1 MSKVKEMVKA
11 MITEEQ
17 LKTVQ
22 EQQAKLTEGLRT
34 LGVLDVQKQNVHG
47 QIAELSKE
55 TISIHF
61 NSSAINTEIESQFI
75 ALLDECEFAR
85 YAPASNKN
93 AQMDA
98 FLEKAKKIIVEVE
111 TALK

>member
-1 MSKVKEMVKA
+1 MSKVKELTKK
-11 MITEEQ
+11 ITNEQ

-55 TISIHF
+55 
-61 NSSAINTEIESQFI
+61 IETTKK
-75 ALLDECEFAR
+75 E
-85 YAPASNKN
+85 
-93 AQMDA
+93 
-98 FLEKAKKIIVEVE
+98 LEEEYGQVNIDLKDGSYEEIVEEVS
-111 TALK
+111 TADAK

>member
-1 MSKVKEMVKA
+1 MGKEKQMVKA
-11 MITEEQ
+11 MITEEE

-55 TISIHF
+55 IEATKKELEDEYGQVNIDLKDGSY
-61 NSSAINTEIESQFI
+61 TEIEKE
-75 ALLDECEFAR
+75 DD
-85 YAPASNKN
+85 K
-93 AQMDA
+93 
-98 FLEKAKKIIVEVE
+98 
-111 TALK
+111 

>member
-11 MITEEQ
+11 MITEEE

-22 EQQAKLTEGLRT
+22 DQQAKLTEGLRT

-55 TISIHF
+55 IEATKKELEDEYGQVNIDLKDGSY
-61 NSSAINTEIESQFI
+61 TEIEKE
-75 ALLDECEFAR
+75 DD
-85 YAPASNKN
+85 K
-93 AQMDA
+93 
-98 FLEKAKKIIVEVE
+98 
-111 TALK
+111 

>member
-22 EQQAKLTEGLRT
+22 DQQAKLTEGLRT

-55 TISIHF
+55 IEATKKELEDEYGKVNIDGKDGSQ
-61 NSSAINTEIESQFI
+61 TEIEKEEYI
-75 ALLDECEFAR
+75 
-85 YAPASNKN
+85 
-93 AQMDA
+93 
-98 FLEKAKKIIVEVE
+98 
-111 TALK
+111 

>member
-1 MSKVKEMVKA
+1 MSKLKEMVKA

-47 QIAELSKE
+47 QVAELSKE
-55 TISIHF
+55 IEATKKELEDEYGQ
-61 NSSAINTEIESQFI
+61 INIDLKDGSYTEIEKE
-75 ALLDECEFAR
+75 DD
-85 YAPASNKN
+85 K
-93 AQMDA
+93 
-98 FLEKAKKIIVEVE
+98 
-111 TALK
+111 

>member
-47 QIAELSKE
+47 QVAELSKE
-55 TISIHF
+55 IEATKKELEDEYGQ
-61 NSSAINTEIESQFI
+61 INIDLKDGSYTEIEKE
-75 ALLDECEFAR
+75 DD
-85 YAPASNKN
+85 K
-93 AQMDA
+93 
-98 FLEKAKKIIVEVE
+98 
-111 TALK
+111 

>member
-1 MSKVKEMVKA
+1 MKKAEEKIKA

-55 TISIHF
+55 IEATKKELEDEYGQVNIDLKDGSY
-61 NSSAINTEIESQFI
+61 TEIEK
-75 ALLDECEFAR
+75 E
-85 YAPASNKN
+85 N
-93 AQMDA
+93 A
-98 FLEKAKKIIVEVE
+98 E
-111 TALK
+111 

>member
-22 EQQAKLTEGLRT
+22 EQQNKLTEGLRT

-47 QIAELSKE
+47 QVAELSKE
-55 TISIHF
+55 IEATKKELEDEYGQVNIDLKDGSY
-61 NSSAINTEIESQFI
+61 TEIEKE
-75 ALLDECEFAR
+75 DD
-85 YAPASNKN
+85 K
-93 AQMDA
+93 
-98 FLEKAKKIIVEVE
+98 
-111 TALK
+111 

>member
-22 EQQAKLTEGLRT
+22 EQQGKLTEGLRT

-47 QIAELSKE
+47 QIADLYKEIEATKKELEDEYGQVNIDLKDGSY
-55 TISIHF
+55 
-61 NSSAINTEIESQFI
+61 TEIEKE
-75 ALLDECEFAR
+75 DE
-85 YAPASNKN
+85 K
-93 AQMDA
+93 
-98 FLEKAKKIIVEVE
+98 
-111 TALK
+111 

>member
-1 MSKVKEMVKA
+1 MNYKKFGKLDFKKIHPA
-11 MITEEQ
+11 GNLGAQ

-55 TISIHF
+55 IEATKKELEDEYGQVNIDLKDGSY
-61 NSSAINTEIESQFI
+61 TEIEK
-75 ALLDECEFAR
+75 E
-85 YAPASNKN
+85 
-93 AQMDA
+93 DA
-98 FLEKAKKIIVEVE
+98 E
-111 TALK
+111 

>member
-17 LKTVQ
+17 LKTIQ
-22 EQQAKLTEGLRT
+22 DQQNKLTEGLRT

-55 TISIHF
+55 IEATKKELEDEYGQ
-61 NSSAINTEIESQFI
+61 INIDLKDGSYTEIEKE
-75 ALLDECEFAR
+75 DD
-85 YAPASNKN
+85 K
-93 AQMDA
+93 
-98 FLEKAKKIIVEVE
+98 
-111 TALK
+111 

>member
-1 MSKVKEMVKA
+1 MSKVKELTKK
-11 MITEEQ
+11 ITDEQ

-55 TISIHF
+55 
-61 NSSAINTEIESQFI
+61 IE
-75 ALLDECEFAR
+75 ATKKE
-85 YAPASNKN
+85 
-93 AQMDA
+93 
-98 FLEKAKKIIVEVE
+98 LEEKYGQVNIDLKDGSYEEIVEEVS
-111 TALK
+111 TADAK

>member
-1 MSKVKEMVKA
+1 MKKAEEKIKA

-22 EQQAKLTEGLRT
+22 EQQAKLNEGLRT

-55 TISIHF
+55 IEATKKELEEEYGQVNIDLKDGSYV
-61 NSSAINTEIESQFI
+61 EIEKE
-75 ALLDECEFAR
+75 DEE
-85 YAPASNKN
+85 
-93 AQMDA
+93 
-98 FLEKAKKIIVEVE
+98 
-111 TALK
+111 

>member
-11 MITEEQ
+11 MITEEE

-47 QIAELSKE
+47 QVAELSKE
-55 TISIHF
+55 IEATKKELEDEYGQ
-61 NSSAINTEIESQFI
+61 INIDLKDGSYTEIEKE
-75 ALLDECEFAR
+75 DD
-85 YAPASNKN
+85 K
-93 AQMDA
+93 
-98 FLEKAKKIIVEVE
+98 
-111 TALK
+111 

>member
-22 EQQAKLTEGLRT
+22 DQQTKLTEGLRT

-47 QIAELSKE
+47 KISELSKE
-55 TISIHF
+55 IEATKKELEDEYGQVNIDLKDGSY
-61 NSSAINTEIESQFI
+61 TEIEKE
-75 ALLDECEFAR
+75 DE
-85 YAPASNKN
+85 K
-93 AQMDA
+93 
-98 FLEKAKKIIVEVE
+98 
-111 TALK
+111 

>member
-1 MSKVKEMVKA
+1 MKKTEEKIKA

-55 TISIHF
+55 IEATKKELEEEYGQVNIDLKDGSY
-61 NSSAINTEIESQFI
+61 TEIEKE
-75 ALLDECEFAR
+75 D
-85 YAPASNKN
+85 
-93 AQMDA
+93 D
-98 FLEKAKKIIVEVE
+98 KK
-111 TALK
+111 

>member
-22 EQQAKLTEGLRT
+22 EQQNKLTEGLRT

-47 QIAELSKE
+47 QVAELSKE
-55 TISIHF
+55 IEATKKELEDEYGQ
-61 NSSAINTEIESQFI
+61 INIDLKDGSYTEIEKE
-75 ALLDECEFAR
+75 DE
-85 YAPASNKN
+85 K
-93 AQMDA
+93 
-98 FLEKAKKIIVEVE
+98 
-111 TALK
+111 

>member
-1 MSKVKEMVKA
+1 MKKSEEKIKA

-55 TISIHF
+55 IEATKKELEDEYGQVNIDLADGSYV
-61 NSSAINTEIESQFI
+61 EIEK
-75 ALLDECEFAR
+75 E
-85 YAPASNKN
+85 
-93 AQMDA
+93 DA
-98 FLEKAKKIIVEVE
+98 E
-111 TALK
+111 